1 MGVQSFL
8 VSLVL
13 LGGRV
18 EKENHFPPLNSKL
31 GGKGILVAG
40 QRHKTCLGICVSYA
54 KFIIIILYVDKY
66 FENYTFTV

>member
-18 EKENHFPPLNSKL
+18 EKGNNFSPLNSKL

-40 QRHKTCLGICVSYA
+40 QRHKTCLGICVSYT
-54 KFIIIILYVDKY
+54 KYIIIILYVDKH
-66 FENYTFTV
+66 TL

>member
-1 MGVQSFL
+1 VGVQSFL

-18 EKENHFPPLNSKL
+18 EKGNNFPPLNSKL

-54 KFIIIILYVDKY
+54 KFIIIILYVDII
-66 FENYTFTV
+66 TV